1 MSDLSKKLQGL
12 KFMQKAVKNK
22 KNEDESITF
31 SSVFCQKG
39 FYSFEGPKKKKIN

>member
-22 KNEDESITF
+22 KNDSESLTF

-39 FYSFEGPKKKKIN
+39 YFSFEGPKKKEK